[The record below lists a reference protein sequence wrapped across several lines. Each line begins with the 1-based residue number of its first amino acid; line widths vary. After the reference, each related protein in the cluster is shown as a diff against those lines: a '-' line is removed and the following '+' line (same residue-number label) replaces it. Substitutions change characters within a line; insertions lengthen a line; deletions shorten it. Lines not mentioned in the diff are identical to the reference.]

1 MLEPLGA
8 FPQEAELHI
17 AAVVRESDALS
28 VTVRTTASTAT
39 CPSCQQI
46 CGRVQ
51 SRYIRHVDD
60 LPCSGLAVHLQ
71 VQVRRFRCLNA
82 RCARR
87 IFSERVA
94 LLAEPYARRTTRLC
108 DVVRH
113 LGFACG
119 GEGGARLAA
128 KLGLSVSAATVLRL
142 LRRTPLPAVGRLQVV
157 GVDDWA
163 WKKGARYGTIGCDL
177 AASRPV
183 ALLPEC
189 SADSVA
195 AWLQAHPAI
204 QVISRDRGGV
214 YAEGARRGA
223 PQAQQVADR
232 WHLLKNLG
240 DAVEQLVRR
249 ERVPVRPPAPD
260 PPPAAGPPREPQARA
275 AYRQA
280 QFDEVL
286 RRQADGMSLHQ
297 ITRAV
302 GVSRNTVRRYVRL
315 RTCPGHAP
323 RPKRHSRLDPYQD
336 YLRLRWQEGCHNG
349 RHLFRELQARGYR
362 GGVSIVAHLVAQW
375 RTALPPVPPHSP
387 VPLTP
392 RAVRWLLVR
401 RPDDLND
408 EQRAQLNHLLQL
420 PNAGTLVLA
429 HRLIQRFVQMVDDRC
444 PSRLT
449 AWLEEATRC
458 GISELARLA
467 AGIRRDDAAVSAAR
481 DSPWSNG
488 PTEGHINRLK
498 LLKRMMYGRAKFDLL
513 QQRVL
518 YRG

>member
-94 LLAEPYARRTTRLC
+94 LLAEPDARRTTRLC

-113 LGFACG
+113 LG
-119 GEGGARLAA
+119 
-128 KLGLSVSAATVLRL
+128 KTV
-142 LRRTPLPAVGRLQVV
+142 
-157 GVDDWA
+157 
-163 WKKGARYGTIGCDL
+163 
-177 AASRPV
+177 
-183 ALLPEC
+183 
-189 SADSVA
+189 
-195 AWLQAHPAI
+195 
-204 QVISRDRGGV
+204 
-214 YAEGARRGA
+214 
-223 PQAQQVADR
+223 
-232 WHLLKNLG
+232 G
-240 DAVEQLVRR
+240 DAVERLVRR
-249 ERVPVRPPAPD
+249 ERVQVRPPAPD

-349 RHLFRELQARGYR
+349 RHLFRELQARGSR
-362 GGVSIVAHLVAQW
+362 GGVSIVAHLVAPW

-429 HRLIQRFVQMVDDRC
+429 HRLIQRFVQLVDDRR

-449 AWLEEATRC
+449 AWPEEATRC
-458 GISELARLA
+458 GISELAGLA
-467 AGIRRDDAAVSAAR
+467 AGIRRDEAAVPAPLG
-481 DSPWSNG
+481 SPWSNG
-488 PTEGHINRLK
+488 PTEGPINRLQ
-498 LLKRMMYGRAKFDLL
+498 LLKRLMYDIVGELA
-513 QQRVL
+513 
-518 YRG
+518 

>member
-163 WKKGARYGTIGCDL
+163 WKKGARYGTIVCDL

-204 QVISRDRGGV
+204 QVISRDPGGL

-223 PQAQQVADR
+223 
-232 WHLLKNLG
+232 
-240 DAVEQLVRR
+240 
-249 ERVPVRPPAPD
+249 
-260 PPPAAGPPREPQARA
+260 PQARA

-323 RPKRHSRLDPYQD
+323 RPKRHRRLDPYQD

-458 GISELARLA
+458 GISELAGLA
-467 AGIRRDDAAVSAAR
+467 AGIRRDEAAVSAALG
-481 DSPWSNG
+481 SPWSNG

-498 LLKRMMYGRAKFDLL
+498 LLKRMMYGRAQFDLL
-513 QQRVL
+513 HPRVL